1 MTSNDRGSSDY
12 NKINRDRLDLDS
24 PRWDQRHYVG
34 RLKHFFTSANPFN
47 IFYSD
52 AALDSSKKLISAYK
66 QGKEP
71 PNTTVKELWKA
82 KQIYDS
88 AFHPETGEKMIL
100 IGRMSAQAPCNM
112 AIIGSMLTFYK
123 STPAVIFWQWINQS
137 FNAVVNYT
145 NRSGKSPS
153 YRELFFPYFFA
164 TTGAVT
170 TAIGLNSVA
179 HKAPPLVG
187 RFIPFAAV
195 AAANCINIP
204 MMRQKE
210 LSEGILVKDKD
221 GTSIGYSK
229 NSYSTYLSYLL
240 VLSPIVMNFLD
251 KKPSIQRMPY
261 VRAPIQILLTGIL
274 LTFMTPAC
282 CAIFPQERQVVFLL
296 FSSYVSRSLPYAV
309 MHSMLVSHLE
319 PELRNQMNQRGDKSQ
334 YVYFNKGL

>member
-229 NSYSTYLSYLL
+229 IAARNAIAQVVFSRIAMASPAMI
-240 VLSPIVMNFLD
+240 LSPIVMNFLD

-282 CAIFPQERQVVFLL
+282 CAIFPQERQ
-296 FSSYVSRSLPYAV
+296 
-309 MHSMLVSHLE
+309 HSMLVSHLE